1 MSDSK
6 STSLMDAPDKV
17 KREAALRATLLAST
31 TQRLYNLIGTADQK
45 AQVLILLNSI
55 IVPIAFS
62 ALSRHELEKVAIL
75 AICTAIYSILMSIFS
90 IYPKRRRGH
99 KPDGT
104 RNMLHFG
111 DIGRMSEKE
120 YLEAFQP
127 IFNEPAKFSEEA
139 IKDLHDISRRI
150 LLPKLFW
157 LKLAYIGFFLGNF
170 CAVILALYTILD

>member
-1 MSDSK
+1 
-6 STSLMDAPDKV
+6 MDAPDKV
-17 KREAALRATLLAST
+17 KWEAAFRATLLAST

-104 RNMLHFG
+104 RNLLH
-111 DIGRMSEKE
+111 S
-120 YLEAFQP
+120 
-127 IFNEPAKFSEEA
+127 
-139 IKDLHDISRRI
+139 
-150 LLPKLFW
+150 
-157 LKLAYIGFFLGNF
+157 
-170 CAVILALYTILD
+170 VILGACLKKSIWKPFNLSLTTPQGLLKKLSKICTILAGAYFCQNFSG